1 MVFKPFANAVTLVP
15 VQTHHEF
22 PVQKVRT
29 PTTRAPS
36 LAFLVHRVNF
46 PAKKTVLNATNVPW
60 GICNRNQN
68 KQNVLQSTLDQSWP
82 KEDRPR
88 SSYHKDQKLMPLLYP
103 DLQHV
108 QREQKAARR
117 PMNRAKIALVEH
129 PAHPVPQHA
138 KPATKESLT
147 TTTVVLAAI
156 V

>member
-1 MVFKPFANAVTLVP
+1 MVYKPFVNVGTLVL
-15 VQTHHEF
+15 VQTYHEHI
-22 PVQKVRT
+22 VQKART

-88 SSYHKDQKLMPLLYP
+88 LSYHKDLKLMPPLHL
-103 DLQHV
+103 DLRHA
-108 QREQKAARR
+108 QREQKAVRH
-117 PMNRAKIALVEH
+117 PMNRVKIVPLEH
-129 PAHPVPQHA
+129 PAHPVPQHV

-147 TTTVVLAAI
+147 TTTVVLVAI